1 MSLSPFSD
9 LASSD
14 LATLAELARDGSL
27 DLTTV
32 AFRVRTDLM
41 VGLTAPTKGELA
53 SFMDFAAAALPKLQE
68 RDLAIVSQKL
78 SGWPHT
84 PAELK
89 AALILRLPAAAA
101 LFEQQARER
110 ASKMATAG
118 AATATSTNATPAIA
132 TPSPAA
138 SSIATSAASAPVA
151 PGPVT
156 PAPDTAPPVMSEMD
170 ALRAEL
176 LPAPVAVTPAR
187 PAFVVESRPVA
198 PPSREE
204 TTGAANAGS
213 PSAEPEFA
221 GSPIAEPPLTVDAR
235 IDAARASLAAGD
247 DAPARAIL
255 ADASLG
261 PQAQAAFFLIATPV
275 QQSLM
280 LSGLAHL
287 ERGQP
292 RRMTGTRER
301 MALERILD
309 LAGQDRTG
317 AFLALSDA
325 LGGTPEFA
333 ARITL
338 DASRKLAGLCLIAI
352 GGNDEDAVRF
362 ALRLAD
368 EPACDVA
375 TIFALADMARATQ
388 PQVAA
393 RMVRAIGGAQIQ
405 IAPRAGQHVPAA
417 DPSGTPQRQGGLAQ
431 GGSGQ
436 AAPGVADRRGLSP
449 QEAARRL
456 LAG

>member
-1 MSLSPFSD
+1 MSVSPFSD
-9 LASSD
+9 PASSD
-14 LATLAELARDGSL
+14 LASADLANLAELARDGSL

-41 VGLTAPTKGELA
+41 VGLSAPTQGELA
-53 SFMDFAAAALPKLQE
+53 SFMEFAAAALPKLQE
-68 RDLAIVSQKL
+68 RDLAIVSNKL
-78 SGWPHT
+78 AAWAHT

-89 AALILRLPAAAA
+89 AALILRLPGAAA
-101 LFEQQARER
+101 LFEQGRRDLA
-110 ASKMATAG
+110 AKMAPPAVAV
-118 AATATSTNATPAIA
+118 AAPASLTPSMPEAAMPEPALSQPVLSQPAI
-132 TPSPAA
+132 
-138 SSIATSAASAPVA
+138 
-151 PGPVT
+151 
-156 PAPDTAPPVMSEMD
+156 SEMD

-176 LPAPVAVTPAR
+176 LPKPAAVKPAEPAAAIEAR
-187 PAFVVESRPVA
+187 PAPASMQTA
-198 PPSREE
+198 PASICDRIAPL
-204 TTGAANAGS
+204 
-213 PSAEPEFA
+213 AEPA
-221 GSPIAEPPLTVDAR
+221 GLPLTTEAR
-235 IDAARASLAAGD
+235 IDAARAALAAGD

-255 ADASLG
+255 ADTSLG
-261 PQAQAAFFLIATPV
+261 PQVQAAFFLVAAPV

-287 ERGQP
+287 ERSQP
-292 RRMTGTRER
+292 RRIMATRER
-301 MALERILD
+301 MALERVLD

-325 LGGTPEFA
+325 VGGTPEFA

-393 RMVRAIGGAQIQ
+393 RLVRAIGGAQIQ
-405 IAPRAGQHVPAA
+405 MLERSGQHVPAA
-417 DPSGTPQRQGGLAQ
+417 DPSGTPQRQGGLGQ
-431 GGSGQ
+431 GAAGQ
-436 AAPGVADRRGLSP
+436 GAAGQGASDRRGVTP

>member
-1 MSLSPFSD
+1 MSQSPFSD

-41 VGLTAPTKGELA
+41 VGLSAPTQGELT
-53 SFMDFAAAALPKLQE
+53 SFMEFAAAALPKLQE
-68 RDLAIVSQKL
+68 RDLAIVSHKL
-78 SGWPHT
+78 AAWPHT

-101 LFEQQARER
+101 LFEQGRRELAAKIAAPALAAAAPAR
-110 ASKMATAG
+110 
-118 AATATSTNATPAIA
+118 ATPVVPE
-132 TPSPAA
+132 PSL
-138 SSIATSAASAPVA
+138 S
-151 PGPVT
+151 
-156 PAPDTAPPVMSEMD
+156 DLD
-170 ALRAEL
+170 ALRADLMPGPPVASPVEPAAATAPGL
-176 LPAPVAVTPAR
+176 AAPAPETPPPASVDDVAL
-187 PAFVVESRPVA
+187 
-198 PPSREE
+198 
-204 TTGAANAGS
+204 
-213 PSAEPEFA
+213 
-221 GSPIAEPPLTVDAR
+221 PLDAR
-235 IDAARASLAAGD
+235 IGAAQAAMAAGD
-247 DAPARAIL
+247 EAPARAML
-255 ADASLG
+255 ADPSLG
-261 PQAQAAFFLIATPV
+261 PQAHAAFFLIATPV

-292 RRMTGTRER
+292 RRITGTRER

-325 LGGTPEFA
+325 VGGTPEFA

-338 DASRKLAGLCLIAI
+338 DASRKLAGLCLLAI

-405 IAPRAGQHVPAA
+405 MTERGGQHVPAA
-417 DPSGTPQRQGGLAQ
+417 DPSGTPQRQGGLGQ
-431 GGSGQ
+431 GGVGQGGVGQSGFGQ
-436 AAPGVADRRGLSP
+436 GAADKRGVTP

>member
-1 MSLSPFSD
+1 
-9 LASSD
+9 
-14 LATLAELARDGSL
+14 
-27 DLTTV
+27 
-32 AFRVRTDLM
+32 
-41 VGLTAPTKGELA
+41 
-53 SFMDFAAAALPKLQE
+53 
-68 RDLAIVSQKL
+68 
-78 SGWPHT
+78 
-84 PAELK
+84 
-89 AALILRLPAAAA
+89 
-101 LFEQQARER
+101 
-110 ASKMATAG
+110 
-118 AATATSTNATPAIA
+118 
-132 TPSPAA
+132 
-138 SSIATSAASAPVA
+138 
-151 PGPVT
+151 
-156 PAPDTAPPVMSEMD
+156 MSEMD

-204 TTGAANAGS
+204 TKGAANAGS

-221 GSPIAEPPLTVDAR
+221 GSPIAEPPLTLDAR

-255 ADASLG
+255 ADTSLG

-405 IAPRAGQHVPAA
+405 MTERGGQHVPAA
-417 DPSGTPQRQGGLAQ
+417 DPSGTPQRQGGLGQ
-431 GGSGQ
+431 GGVGQGGVGQSGFGQ
-436 AAPGVADRRGLSP
+436 GAADKRGVTP

>member
-1 MSLSPFSD
+1 MSVSPFSD

-41 VGLTAPTKGELA
+41 VGLAAPTEDELS
-53 SFMDFAAAALPKLQE
+53 SFMEFAAAALPKLQE

-78 SGWPHT
+78 AAWPHT
-84 PAELK
+84 PAALK
-89 AALILRLPAAAA
+89 AALVLRLPAAAA
-101 LFEQQARER
+101 LFEQNRRE
-110 ASKMATAG
+110 M
-118 AATATSTNATPAIA
+118 ATPAA
-132 TPSPAA
+132 VAAPAA
-138 SSIATSAASAPVA
+138 GISVPTASKPITVAPAAAAPAPARPASVLGELASA
-151 PGPVT
+151 
-156 PAPDTAPPVMSEMD
+156 DLD

-176 LPAPVAVTPAR
+176 LPAGPKSIVTIDTPA
-187 PAFVVESRPVA
+187 AVA
-198 PPSREE
+198 PSPVSQEPAPE
-204 TTGAANAGS
+204 TDLRGLRQPDA
-213 PSAEPEFA
+213 
-221 GSPIAEPPLTVDAR
+221 PPLSPEAR
-235 IDAARASLAAGD
+235 IDAARAALAAGD
-247 DAPARAIL
+247 ESLARALL

-261 PQAQAAFFLIATPV
+261 PQAHAAFFLLASPV

-280 LSGLAHL
+280 ISGLAHL
-287 ERGQP
+287 ERSQP
-292 RRMTGTRER
+292 RRITGARER

-309 LAGQDRTG
+309 LAGHDRTG

-325 LGGTPEFA
+325 VGGTPEFA
-333 ARITL
+333 ARVTV
-338 DASRKLAGLCLIAI
+338 DGSRKLAGLCILAI

-375 TIFALADMARATQ
+375 TIFALADMARAAP

-393 RMVRAIGGAQIQ
+393 RMVRAIGGAQVQ
-405 IAPRAGQHVPAA
+405 MGERTGQHVPAA
-417 DPSGTPQRQGGLAQ
+417 DPSGTPQRQGGAGQ
-431 GGSGQ
+431 G
-436 AAPGVADRRGLSP
+436 AADRRGLSP